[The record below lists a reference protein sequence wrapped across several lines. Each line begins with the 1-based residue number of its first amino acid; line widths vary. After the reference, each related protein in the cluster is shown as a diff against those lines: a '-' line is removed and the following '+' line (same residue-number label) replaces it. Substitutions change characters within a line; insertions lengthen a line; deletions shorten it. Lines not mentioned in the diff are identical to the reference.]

1 MTKRPFISIGDAIR
15 AMADLEP
22 ADDATRTAIR
32 EMLGLEQEHH
42 APVQPGV
49 GLWTRSE
56 PVLSNAAR
64 EVTSRPYS
72 PPSVR
77 VSRVEKPAPA
87 SSSALR
93 PIGTV
98 EGSTGRPAWI
108 EAPGEVMG
116 SAALERPAPP
126 PKPLFGPPSGRAILT
141 AALSTSV
148 AEGEIDIDAIVGTLT
163 EARPVL
169 ELPRRLTP
177 TLRRGVQLLVDRG
190 PGMVP
195 FHADQAAFIDAI
207 DDVLSDDRL
216 EVLHFAGCP
225 SRGVGPGPRS
235 DWTDWSAPPPGTP
248 VLAVTDVGL
257 GGSPLDPDCSTP
269 DEWLRFAHHVRDEGC
284 ALFALVPWEASRW
297 PPALTR
303 AMTLLHWSERTT
315 VGEVRRAVR
324 RAYERQ
330 R

>member
-1 MTKRPFISIGDAIR
+1 LVA
-15 AMADLEP
+15 
-22 ADDATRTAIR
+22 
-32 EMLGLEQEHH
+32 
-42 APVQPGV
+42 
-49 GLWTRSE
+49 
-56 PVLSNAAR
+56 
-64 EVTSRPYS
+64 RPYS
-72 PPSVR
+72 PAAVR
-77 VSRVEKPAPA
+77 VTRVERTAPKA
-87 SSSALR
+87 SSKLR
-93 PIGTV
+93 SIGTV
-98 EGSTGRPAWI
+98 GGPVVPGWITDI
-108 EAPGEVMG
+108 EAQGEIMG
-116 SAALERPAPP
+116 GAALERPAPP
-126 PKPLFGPPSGRAILT
+126 PRPLFGPPSGRAILT
-141 AALSTSV
+141 ATLSTSV
-148 AEGEIDIDAIVGTLT
+148 AEGDVDIEAIVDTLT

-169 ELPRRLTP
+169 DLPRLLTT

-190 PGMVP
+190 PGIVP
-195 FHADQAAFIDAI
+195 FSADQLMFVGAI

-235 DWTDWSAPPPGTP
+235 DWTEWTAPPSGTP
-248 VLAVTDVGL
+248 VLAVTDIGL
-257 GGSPLDPDCSTP
+257 GGSPLDPDCSSP

-297 PPALTR
+297 PPALAR